1 MFASIIWGAVGMLVG
16 VLVASQLNFFQL
28 NFNTSYLTF
37 GHLRPHGSLGYISP
51 IEFEQKLEAE
61 SSTQGKGSSRP
72 SASFP
77 PSLDLIYTFNHCI
90 NPSRLTV

>member
-1 MFASIIWGAVGMLVG
+1 
-16 VLVASQLNFFQL
+16 
-28 NFNTSYLTF
+28 
-37 GHLRPHGSLGYISP
+37 LGYISP

-72 SASFP
+72 PASFR
-77 PSLDLIYTFNHCI
+77 PSLDLLYTFNHYI